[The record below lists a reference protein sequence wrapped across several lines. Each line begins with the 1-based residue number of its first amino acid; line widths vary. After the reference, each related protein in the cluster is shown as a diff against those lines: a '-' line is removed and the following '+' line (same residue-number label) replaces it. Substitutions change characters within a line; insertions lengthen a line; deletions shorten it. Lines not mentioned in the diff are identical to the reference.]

1 MFHFRSVRSPKHVRT
16 TLLALALIA
25 GAWLA
30 PRVVRAQ
37 DTPPPPPPPPEESD
51 PSGTPPLTTPMAPPA
66 PGTPL
71 PPSPSGGTTGGGGGR
86 YLLLPD
92 ISLNGIFLGHLANDH
107 RDSLR
112 DRFRLDQ
119 AELAVQSYVYPQVKL
134 DSFIVF
140 AGEGGVSVEEG
151 YLTFQ
156 NVSVARL
163 PMSAVVG
170 RRKVS
175 FGRVN
180 QLHPHSWL
188 YTVQP
193 AVLSSLVSGESLT
206 GDGAYLSYL
215 LPTGSLFAQLDLGLW
230 SQSEQTEEITVP
242 NDPTSQIILS
252 PGAGFAD
259 KFGTARLLLAREALG
274 GSLEFGASVAGGRGA
289 QYSLANGGPTERP
302 NILLLGLDLT
312 YRRAGT
318 GASRLLLRG
327 EYLQHHQKDG
337 GFRRTVDGYYLFAD
351 QRIDAFRSIGL
362 RYDST
367 RFPYAEG
374 HQRDISLIGTQQLTE
389 ATLYRIQ
396 LIHGDRPDKH
406 GFDEIHLELIFGVG
420 PHTHNLE

>member
-1 MFHFRSVRSPKHVRT
+1 MPT
-16 TLLALALIA
+16 T
-25 GAWLA
+25 
-30 PRVVRAQ
+30 
-37 DTPPPPPPPPEESD
+37 T
-51 PSGTPPLTTPMAPPA
+51 PPA
-66 PGTPL
+66 PGTPA
-71 PPSPSGGTTGGGGGR
+71 PPPTTGGTTGSGGGR

-92 ISLNGIFLGHLANDH
+92 ISLNGIFLGHLSNDH

-119 AELAVQSYVYPQVKL
+119 AEVSIQSYVYPQVKL

-140 AGEGGVSVEEG
+140 GGEGDTTVEEA

-156 NVSVARL
+156 NVSFAHL
-163 PMSAVVG
+163 PLSAVVG
-170 RRKVS
+170 RRKVP

-188 YTVQP
+188 YAVQP

-206 GDGAYLSYL
+206 GDGAYVSYL

-242 NDPTSQIILS
+242 NDPTSQILVS

-259 KFGTARLLLAREALG
+259 KFGTARLHLAKEALG
-274 GSLEFGASVAGGRGA
+274 GSLEFGASVAGGRGT
-289 QYSLANGGPTERP
+289 QYSLANNGPSERP
-302 NILLLGLDLT
+302 NILLSGLDLT
-312 YRRAGT
+312 YRRAGSGT
-318 GASRLLLRG
+318 SRLLLRG
-327 EYLQHHQKDG
+327 EYLQHRQKDG
-337 GFRRTVDGYYLFAD
+337 AFRRTVDGYYLLAD

-367 RFPYAEG
+367 GFPYADG
-374 HQRDISLIGTQQLTE
+374 KQRDISLVGTQQLTE
-389 ATLYRIQ
+389 ATLYRVQ
-396 LIHGDRPDKH
+396 LTHGDRPDKH